1 MTIKFQTITL
11 KNFLSVGAVTQSIDF
26 DRQDLTLVLG
36 ENLDLGGQDAGSR
49 NGVGKTAA
57 LQALAYALFGVP
69 LNNIKKDNLV
79 NRTNGKTMMVTV
91 DFEVGGVG
99 YRIERGRK
107 PNVLRFYT
115 NGTLNESGDSAQG
128 ENRETQAEIE
138 RLLGMNIE
146 LFRHIVAL
154 NTYNQPF
161 LAMRVSDQR
170 AIIEQL
176 LGITLL
182 SEKAELVK
190 NLIRMSKDAI
200 TVEEVTI
207 KANEES
213 NKRVTE
219 QITSL
224 KRRQSLW
231 RKKRDEDLT
240 ALITEYDE
248 LAKIDIA
255 AELQAHKDLKA
266 WTDNGDR
273 WRAFVALLAR
283 QTAWRQKLDGEIIGL
298 CCKRDELQAVDIESE
313 LAAHKSLAL
322 YNTAVA
328 EQAAWT
334 KAVAAANKLRGTLTA
349 TVTKLTAEVREL
361 DEHRC
366 YACGQE
372 FHDERHT
379 SVLAEK
385 QRLLAEAQ
393 QQYDEAFNEW
403 RTLSDNPI
411 TVPAKPTTKYATEA
425 EAIRVSSDLQTVLES
440 IENKRGETDPY
451 IDQIN
456 EYSAVDPGPQPK
468 TIYDTEEAA
477 FKHSGRVATLIEQ
490 IERKNSEA
498 DPYSE
503 QIVEM
508 ESAALVTISF
518 DNINALNSQMEHQKF
533 LLDLLTNK
541 DSFVRKRIIDQN
553 LQYLNSRLTYYLDRI
568 GLPHQVVFMNDLS
581 VQITELGRE
590 LDFDSMSRGES
601 NRVILSLN
609 FAFRDVWENLYQPI
623 NTVFI
628 DELLDSGMDAAGVEN
643 GLALLKDFVRN
654 RGKSIWLVSHRDEL
668 ASRVNSIMKV
678 TKDGGFTSYSLSEN
692 G

>member
-240 ALITEYDE
+240 ALVTEYDE

-266 WTDNGDR
+266 WSDNGDR

-283 QTAWRQKLDGEIIGL
+283 QTAWRQKLDGDIAAL
-298 CCKRDELQAVDIESE
+298 VRKRDELQSVDIEAE
-313 LAAHKSLAL
+313 LAAHASLAL
-322 YNTAVA
+322 YNTAVV

-379 SVLAEK
+379 AVLTDK

-411 TVPAKPTTKYATEA
+411 TVPTKPTTKYATEA

-477 FKHSGRVATLIEQ
+477 FKHSGRVESLLSQ
-490 IERKNSEA
+490 ITVKHSEV
-498 DPYSE
+498 DPYSDQIAE
-503 QIVEM
+503 MTTIAIVE
-508 ESAALVTISF
+508 ISY
-518 DNINALNSQMEHQKF
+518 DRINELNKRVDHEKF

-553 LQYLNSRLTYYLDRI
+553 LQYLNSRLQHYLDR
-568 GLPHQVVFMNDLS
+568 LRLAHT
-581 VQITELGRE
+581 VQFKNNLEVDIQEFGRE
-590 LDFDSMSRGES
+590 LDFGNLSRGEQ
-601 NRVILSLN
+601 NRVILALS
-609 FAFRDVWENLYQPI
+609 FAFRDLYENLFHTI
-623 NTVFI
+623 NGLYV
-628 DELLDSGMDAAGVEN
+628 DELIDSGMDTSGVECSV
-643 GLALLKDFVRN
+643 ALL
-654 RGKSIWLVSHRDEL
+654 I
-668 ASRVNSIMKV
+668 
-678 TKDGGFTSYSLSEN
+678 
-692 G
+692 